1 MNERIRVDVYRSLG
15 TVMVRATDLITG
27 EWSHATGLDEAEV
40 KAKAL
45 ERVRRLNEYKSV
57 HPNSPEGMV
66 Q

>member
-1 MNERIRVDVYRSLG
+1 MKERIRVDVYRSLG
-15 TVMVRATDLITG
+15 TVMVRATDLVTG

-45 ERVRRLNEYKSV
+45 DRVRRLNELKSV

>member
-1 MNERIRVDVYRSLG
+1 MKERIRVDVYRSLG
-15 TVMVRATDLITG
+15 TVMVRATDLVTG

-45 ERVRRLNEYKSV
+45 ERVRRLNELKSV
-57 HPNSPEGMV
+57 HPNSPEGMT